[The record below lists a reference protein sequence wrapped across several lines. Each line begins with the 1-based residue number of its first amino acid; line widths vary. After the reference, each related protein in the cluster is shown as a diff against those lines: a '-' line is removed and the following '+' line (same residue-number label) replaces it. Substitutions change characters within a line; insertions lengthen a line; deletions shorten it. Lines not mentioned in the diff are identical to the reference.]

1 MNSARKA
8 KGIRLISFLVAG
20 CVLVVGFI
28 MARII
33 SRTISHP
40 LKQLE
45 NTIAQVGEGERHIT
59 EEFDYSEVGR
69 IGRKFKEMVNTNL
82 ELSEHLMAVKL
93 NEREAE
99 LFFCSPRLIPIF
111 FIIHW
116 ILCTLLQSCMGM
128 TRWQKW

>member
-1 MNSARKA
+1 MH
-8 KGIRLISFLVAG
+8 RLGKESV
-20 CVLVVGFI
+20 
-28 MARII
+28 
-33 SRTISHP
+33 
-40 LKQLE
+40 
-45 NTIAQVGEGERHIT
+45 HIT

-99 LFFCSPRLIPIF
+99 LLFASVPDQSPIF

-116 ILCTLLQSCMGM
+116 ISLYFVCNHAWGM
-128 TRWQKW
+128 TRWQKMVEALSDNFKLALNNGSKYIKSCGFCEMDAGLYEASEYALQ